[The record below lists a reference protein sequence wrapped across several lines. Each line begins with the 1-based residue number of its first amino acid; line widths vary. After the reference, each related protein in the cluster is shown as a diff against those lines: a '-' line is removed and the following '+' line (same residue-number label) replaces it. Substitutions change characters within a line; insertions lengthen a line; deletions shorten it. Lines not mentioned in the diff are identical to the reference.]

1 MQIQSLIIWIFIFQ
15 CDNFEMFFQLSN
27 LSNYGRYANN
37 IEYYIYIYL
46 YVFPAQ
52 IFQYS
57 NLLQIPSLKA
67 HKDWYVLIFQTS
79 FHFYYASFIFNYLAI
94 DFIKDTDFSFFFD
107 KKFYMNIW
115 IIILKSLFYRNTFS
129 CERKSRKLLGLHPK
143 ILDFSFIVIFCN
155 VINGN

>member
-1 MQIQSLIIWIFIFQ
+1 
-15 CDNFEMFFQLSN
+15 MFFQLSN

-67 HKDWYVLIFQTS
+67 HKD
-79 FHFYYASFIFNYLAI
+79 
-94 DFIKDTDFSFFFD
+94 
-107 KKFYMNIW
+107 
-115 IIILKSLFYRNTFS
+115 
-129 CERKSRKLLGLHPK
+129 
-143 ILDFSFIVIFCN
+143 
-155 VINGN
+155 